1 VRREQSCLAPLRPD
15 APPDSPLVR
24 DLLRL
29 EPRRI
34 QDYTTEE
41 KRELIAR
48 IERAK
53 PRCPD
58 KYKLKLM
65 WLNAECLRHLDSPIS
80 ADEAYEECAKC
91 ILEQGPEPK
100 PIDSIRILLEGAT
113 VAKIRAQTE
122 PQLKRAISYL
132 KAIEDNLAFPAR
144 ILGTL
149 TELYALLGDKVS
161 YEEYLRRVTTYRD
174 SHHDLRDSHLEA
186 LDEAL
191 ERAKHHLE
199 RIERARGQSRY

>member
-1 VRREQSCLAPLRPD
+1 
-15 APPDSPLVR
+15 
-24 DLLRL
+24 
-29 EPRRI
+29 
-34 QDYTTEE
+34 
-41 KRELIAR
+41 
-48 IERAK
+48 
-53 PRCPD
+53 
-58 KYKLKLM
+58 
-65 WLNAECLRHLDSPIS
+65 
-80 ADEAYEECAKC
+80 
-91 ILEQGPEPK
+91 
-100 PIDSIRILLEGAT
+100 